1 MTHRL
6 DAMFERLEKERRTGI
21 FPYLTVGFP
30 SIDDTLVLVPALA
43 QAGADLIELGVPFSD
58 PIADGPIIQA
68 ASFEAIKQGTTLALS
83 LTTCKKLRDEGLQI
97 PVIFMGYYNPILN
110 YGIDKFAED
119 AASVGADG
127 AIVPDLPP
135 EEASNLREALSSNG
149 LPLITLLTPTSTE
162 KRIQDACS
170 LATGF
175 IYCVAVAGVTG
186 IRSDISS
193 DVFELLKR
201 IRKYSSLPIAVGFG
215 ISKRDHVK
223 RLDGY
228 AQAAVVGSALID
240 VINSASAYDRTTNA
254 SRFLAELSGYRDKQ
268 N

>member
-1 MTHRL
+1 
-6 DAMFERLEKERRTGI
+6 MFKRLEKEGRTGI

-30 SIDDTLVLVPALA
+30 SIDDTLVLAPALA
-43 QAGADLIELGVPFSD
+43 YAGADLIELGVPFSD
-58 PIADGPIIQA
+58 PIADGPTIQA
-68 ASFEAIKQGTTLALS
+68 ASFEAIKQGATLAVS
-83 LTTCKKLRDEGLQI
+83 LAICKKLRDKGLQI

-119 AASVGADG
+119 AANAGADG

-135 EEASNLREALSSNG
+135 EEASSLREALKLNG

-162 KRIQDACS
+162 KRIEEACS
-170 LATGF
+170 LASGF

-186 IRSDISS
+186 VRSDISS

-201 IRKYSSLPIAVGFG
+201 IRNYSSLPIAVGFG
-215 ISKRDHVK
+215 ISKREHVK

-240 VINSASAYDRTTNA
+240 VINSAPNYDRAKNA
-254 SRFLAELSGYRDKQ
+254 GQFLEELSGYRDK
-268 N
+268 NN